1 VSGYQQETGRPQSH
15 RAATSARLRLPVS
28 LIVIGAVLVLGA
40 LATLSQQWA
49 WSWQTRG
56 GTFTLSR
63 MHAVCTS
70 SLGELAQGV
79 SGNVAGHCTRI
90 DATWT
95 AAIVVIAIGV
105 LVGAIGLGRLWSALR
120 AAR

>member
-15 RAATSARLRLPVS
+15 PAATGARLGLPVT
-28 LIVIGAVLVLGA
+28 LIVIGAILVLGA

-49 WSWQTRG
+49 WSWHARG
-56 GTFTLSR
+56 STLSLSR

-70 SLGELAQGV
+70 SLGEIAQGV
-79 SGNVAGHCTRI
+79 SGNVASPCTRI

-95 AAIVVIAIGV
+95 AAIAVIAIGV

-120 AAR
+120 TR